1 MDNLKVFN
9 NQQLIPLKENETG
22 EVLVNGRDIYEF
34 LKVQQDFSDWIKKQF
49 QMIGA
54 EENKDFTCF
63 PFKREG
69 NNATLIEYALTL
81 DSAKEICMVAGVAPR
96 TNDETKKLS
105 REARQYFIKVE
116 KAWNSPE
123 MIMKR
128 ALEIAN
134 KTVENLRLENHE
146 QKKQL
151 EEQKPKVLFAE
162 AVSTSKTSIL
172 VGELAKILK
181 QNGVDM
187 GQNKLFKWLRD
198 NGYLVR
204 RTGSDYN
211 MPTQYSMSLGLFEV
225 KQTAITHSDGHIS
238 ISKTPKITGKGQEYF
253 INKFIKNHYISL

>member
-9 NQQLIPLKENETG
+9 NQQLIPLKENEIG

-96 TNDETKKLS
+96 TNEETKKLS

-123 MIMKR
+123 MIVKR

>member
-96 TNDETKKLS
+96 TNEETKKLS

-123 MIMKR
+123 MIVKR

-181 QNGVDM
+181 QNGVDI

-204 RTGSDYN
+204 RAGSDYN